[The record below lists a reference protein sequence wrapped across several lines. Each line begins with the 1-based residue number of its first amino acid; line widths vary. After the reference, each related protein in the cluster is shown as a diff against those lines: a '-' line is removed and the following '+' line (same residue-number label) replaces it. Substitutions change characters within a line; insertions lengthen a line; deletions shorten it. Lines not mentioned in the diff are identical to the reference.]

1 MVVGLILHVQSVPI
15 TTSVVSSNL
24 VHGEVHST
32 QHCDRSVVFSTNKT
46 DYHDMTDILLKVAL
60 NTIHHQFDHL
70 TFWYFQTVLTLFIAD
85 IRHIVCNIV
94 FVFVGRG
101 RQMSYVPR
109 TFKWLTARFSMS
121 DGHNLSEINAFKNGS
136 SFIIP

>member
-1 MVVGLILHVQSVPI
+1 
-15 TTSVVSSNL
+15 
-24 VHGEVHST
+24 
-32 QHCDRSVVFSTNKT
+32 VVFSTNKT

-94 FVFVGRG
+94 FVFVGQG